1 MRIASGDRSARIIDA
16 VVVAGV
22 AAGIGLRAWVL
33 SSTRLGSLDSD
44 EAVWGLMARHL
55 LDGHWSTFFWGQ
67 NYGGSQE
74 AILTAGL
81 FGITGS
87 GTLELK
93 LVPTALY
100 ALAAVLVWRVGR
112 RTVGEPAA
120 RIAATLFWIW
130 PAYFVWRSTRAYGY
144 YGSGLVLGLLV
155 ILLALR
161 LREKPSRVD
170 VLALGLALGLG
181 WWATPQI
188 VILALPPLLWL
199 VWQRRG
205 VLRDWWIALPAFI
218 VGAAPWIV
226 TNLRHDW
233 ASLHSSQART
243 SEFGHL
249 HNLFTAVL
257 PTALG
262 LRVPFSLEWI
272 VGPLAGWAL
281 FVLALG
287 GFVWLLWRRPSGL
300 GVLTLVCLVFPILYV
315 ISPYTFLSSE
325 PRYLA
330 LFMPVLALLVA
341 RALRGPWLAAAGVAA
356 AFALSLAGL
365 VAMEEDRLTL
375 SLAKEVL
382 IPASKGPPL
391 RVLEQAGVK
400 TAVADYWIAY
410 VLDFESRERI
420 ITIPV
425 PSTGQNRHPG
435 WNDLVRRDPRS
446 ARVFV
451 HGAEAER
458 HARPRL
464 LRAGY
469 RRIEAGGF
477 DVYVR
482 SGAAA
487 RGAAAAPRRARGSP
501 RRSLPTAAVTSTRRA
516 SRTRS
521 RATRTQVSG
530 SRWTISW

>member
-1 MRIASGDRSARIIDA
+1 MRIAQTFRSCGVIDA

-33 SSTRLGSLDSD
+33 SSTSLGSLDSD

-67 NYGGSQE
+67 NYGGSHE
-74 AILTAGL
+74 AIVTAGL

-87 GTLELK
+87 GTLALK

-100 ALAAVLVWRVGR
+100 AAAALLVWRVGR

-130 PAYFVWRSTRAYGY
+130 PAYFVWRSTKAYGY
-144 YGSGLVLGLLV
+144 YGSGLVLGLAV

-161 LREKPSRVD
+161 LREKPSRLD
-170 VLALGLALGLG
+170 VFAIGLALGLG
-181 WWATPQI
+181 WWSTPQI
-188 VILALPPLLWL
+188 VILALPPLVWL
-199 VWQRRG
+199 VWQRRS
-205 VLRDWWIALPAFI
+205 VLRDWWIALPAFV
-218 VGAAPWIV
+218 VGAFPWIV
-226 TNLRHDW
+226 TNVRHDW

-243 SEFGHL
+243 SELGHV

-272 VGPLAGWAL
+272 VGPLGGWAL
-281 FVLALG
+281 FVLALV
-287 GFVWLLWRRPSGL
+287 GFVWLVWRRPAGL
-300 GVLTLVCLVFPILYV
+300 GVLTLVCLLFPVLYV

-330 LFMPVLALLVA
+330 LLMPVVALLLA

-356 AFALSLAGL
+356 ALGLSLAGL
-365 VAMEEDRLTL
+365 AAMEQDRLTL
-375 SLAKEVL
+375 SQAEDLP
-382 IPASKGPPL
+382 IPASTRPPL
-391 RVLEQAGVK
+391 RALEQAGVK

-410 VLDFESRERI
+410 VLDFESREQI
-420 ITIPV
+420 ITIPA
-425 PSTGQNRHPG
+425 PYTGQNRHPG
-435 WNDLVRRDPRS
+435 WNELVASDPRS

-451 HGAEAER
+451 HGADAER
-458 HARPRL
+458 RARRRL

-487 RGAAAAPRRARGSP
+487 RGAAAA
-501 RRSLPTAAVTSTRRA
+501 
-516 SRTRS
+516 
-521 RATRTQVSG
+521 SG
-530 SRWTISW
+530 